1 MNDMQKR
8 DHKQLWYGFQNG
20 RFRRKSNNY
29 LNKKNVFLDKFDQFW
44 SINKKLMET
53 DETQCFKNIPFR
65 IYQVSL
71 FILMQC
77 RI

>member
-8 DHKQLWYGFQNG
+8 DHKQLWYGFQN
-20 RFRRKSNNY
+20 
-29 LNKKNVFLDKFDQFW
+29 DKFDQFW

-65 IYQVSL
+65 IYQVNLQESL
-71 FILMQC
+71 
-77 RI
+77 